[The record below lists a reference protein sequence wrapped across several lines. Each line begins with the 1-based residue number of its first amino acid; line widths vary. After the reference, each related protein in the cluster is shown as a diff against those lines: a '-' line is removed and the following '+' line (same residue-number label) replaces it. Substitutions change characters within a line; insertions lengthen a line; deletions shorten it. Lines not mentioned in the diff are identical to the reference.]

1 MMFAN
6 FREQIANI
14 SADIERR
21 GLNSSNDLSGMSA
34 ADIKISNLKYL
45 PGV

>member
-21 GLNSSNDLSGMSA
+21 GLNSSDDLGSMSA
-34 ADIKISNLKYL
+34 AGINEQI
-45 PGV
+45 